1 MKSIF
6 KMTLRTVGT
15 FKGRFIALCL
25 IVALSAGFFAGLKL
39 TTSSLRNTGN
49 IYMDEHNMYDYR
61 LYSTLGFAKKDVE
74 VLEALDVV
82 EYAEGGYTSDVL
94 IDFEGNNMAIKFIS
108 IPQSIN
114 TVSLDFGTLPTGP
127 DQVLADAERFG
138 EDDVG
143 KKIVISTLDNNGE
156 KSLKNTEYTI
166 VGIIHSPLYIGI
178 DRGTTTIGSGAL
190 NSFLYCSA
198 DNFKLEA
205 FTEINVTLTQKKQVY
220 TDEYNALI
228 DQHKAEIRATL
239 DTLAAN
245 RYNELFA
252 LLSVQIPN
260 LTEDFAA
267 KLGLEAPKTYL
278 LTINENPGY
287 GHFENDSAIV
297 GEVASV
303 MPIFFIMIAVLV
315 CVTTMT
321 RMVDE
326 ERNQLGILKAL
337 GFSNGKIASKYLL
350 YAGSATL
357 IGWVIGFFLCSWGV
371 PAIFWLAYNALYNFA
386 PLTYYFSPSMMLI
399 TLSASLV
406 CILGSTYISVRR
418 ELISS
423 PASLIRP
430 KATKGGKRI
439 LLERLP
445 FWKKLP
451 FLQKIIFRNMFRYK
465 QRLIMMLVGIGCC
478 CGLLLTAFGVRNSMI
493 DIANWQYDNV
503 QRYKIEV
510 TFDSEEKIDSGLST
524 IENIEYMSA
533 SKSLVDVKSD
543 KLMNSVNLIAYDS
556 WDELMDYWHFNS
568 TDGVEIG
575 KQSGNNVIINNKI
588 ADTLNLSVGDEIEI
602 VNAEMKHTTVTVG
615 AIYENFIASFVF
627 MNKSLYESSFGE
639 YEKNAAF
646 IKTDEDG
653 VKMGEQLTTLD
664 GITSISDLS
673 TTRRSANDALDC
685 LNYIIWLIVAF
696 CAALAFIVTF
706 NLTNINLAERSRE
719 IATVEVLGF
728 CPRETNSYVLR
739 ENILLSFLAS
749 ILGIPVGYMFHYV
762 VMSMVVVDNFAFKIY
777 ISPES
782 YFLAF
787 GFSILF
793 AFVVNLFMRRQI
805 TKIPMV
811 ESLKAVE

>member
-6 KMTLRTVGT
+6 KMTFRTVRT

-39 TTSSLRNTGN
+39 TTDSLRNTGN
-49 IYMDEHNMYDYR
+49 IFLSEHNMYDYR
-61 LYSTLGFAKKDVE
+61 LYSTLGFDKSDVDNFKGIE
-74 VLEALDVV
+74 GV
-82 EYAEGGYTSDVL
+82 ENVEGGYTADILV
-94 IDFEGNNMAIKFIS
+94 DFEGNNMALKMLS

-114 TVSLDFGTLPTGP
+114 TVSLDYGRLPTAP
-127 DQVLADAERFG
+127 NEVLADAERFKEG
-138 EDDVG
+138 DIG
-143 KKIVISTLDNNGE
+143 KKITLSPFDENGA
-156 KSLKNTEYTI
+156 KSLKNTEYII
-166 VGIIHSPLYIGI
+166 VGIVHSPLYLGI

-190 NSFLYCSA
+190 NSFLYCNP
-198 DNFKLEA
+198 DNFKMDA
-205 FTEINVTLTQKKQVY
+205 YTEINVTLTQKEHIY
-220 TDEYNALI
+220 TEEYKALI
-228 DQHKAEIRATL
+228 DTNKERIKATL
-239 DTLAAN
+239 DSCATH
-245 RYNELFA
+245 RYNSLFNELKSQLPF
-252 LLSVQIPN
+252 I
-260 LTEDFAA
+260 TEEMASE
-267 KLGLEAPKTYL
+267 LGLEKPQTFL
-278 LTINENPGY
+278 LTRSENAGY
-287 GHFENDSAIV
+287 VNFENDSGIV

-303 MPIFFIMIAVLV
+303 LPVFFILIAILV
-315 CVTTMT
+315 CITTMT

-357 IGWVIGFFLCSWGV
+357 LGWVVGFFLCSWGV
-371 PAIFWLAYNALYNFA
+371 PAIFWMAYNALYNFA
-386 PLTYYFSPSMMLI
+386 PLTYYFSPSMLAI
-399 TLSASLV
+399 TLSASLI

-418 ELISS
+418 ELVSS

-430 KATKGGKRI
+430 KASKGGKRI
-439 LLERLP
+439 LLEKIPL
-445 FWKKLP
+445 WKKLP

-493 DIANWQYDNV
+493 DIANLQYDDV

-510 TFDSEEKIDSGLST
+510 TFEDEEEIVKEFSAF
-524 IENIEYMSA
+524 ENISYMTT
-533 SKSLVDVKSD
+533 SKGLVDVKSD
-543 KLMNSVNLIAYDS
+543 KTMSSVNLIAFDDWNEITS
-556 WDELMDYWHFNS
+556 YWHLANEQG
-568 TDGVEIG
+568 DVLAP
-575 KQSGNNVIINNKI
+575 SGTNVIINNKI
-588 ADTLNLSVGDEIEI
+588 ADTLNLKVGDTIEI
-602 VNAEMKHTTVTVG
+602 VNADMKSTTVTVG
-615 AIYENFIASFVF
+615 AIYDNYIFSYIF
-627 MNKSLYESSFGE
+627 MDSVLFEGAFGE
-639 YEKNAAF
+639 YQKNTAF
-646 IKTDEDG
+646 IKTSEDG
-653 VKMGEQLTTLD
+653 VTMGEKLTALD
-664 GITSISDLS
+664 GITSISDLTS
-673 TTRRSANDALDC
+673 TKNSVNDALDC

-728 CPRETNSYVLR
+728 YPKETNSYVLR
-739 ENILLSFLAS
+739 ENILLSIVAS
-749 ILGIPVGYMFHYV
+749 IVGIPIGYLFHYV
-762 VMSMVVVDNFAFKIY
+762 VMSMVVVDSFAFKIY
-777 ISPES
+777 IAPES

>member
-6 KMTLRTVGT
+6 KMTLRTVRT

-39 TTSSLRNTGN
+39 TTDSLRNTGS
-49 IYMDEHNMYDYR
+49 IFLTEHNMYDYR
-61 LYSTLGFAKKDVE
+61 LYSTLGFEDEDVE
-74 VLEALDVV
+74 AFEKLDGV
-82 EYAEGGYTSDVL
+82 ESAEGCYTADVL
-94 IDFEGNNMAIKFIS
+94 IDFEGNNMALKFIS
-108 IPQSIN
+108 ISQSTN
-114 TVSLDFGTLPTGP
+114 TVSLDYGRLPTEP
-127 DQVLADAERFG
+127 NEVLADAERFG
-138 EDDVG
+138 ENDIG
-143 KKIVISTLDNNGE
+143 KKITLSTLDKNGE

-166 VGIIHSPLYIGI
+166 VGIVHSPLYIGI

-190 NSFLYCSA
+190 NSFLYCNPDS
-198 DNFKLEA
+198 FKTEA
-205 FTEINVTLTQKKQVY
+205 YTEINVTLSQKEQAY
-220 TDEYNALI
+220 TDEYNSLI
-228 DQHKAEIRATL
+228 DTHKADIRATL
-239 DTLAAN
+239 DTVAKA
-245 RYNELFA
+245 RYDKLYSA
-252 LLSVQIPN
+252 LSTQIPN

-267 KLGLEAPKTYL
+267 MLGLEKPKTYL
-278 LTINENPGY
+278 LTRNENPSY
-287 GHFENDSAIV
+287 VHFENDSAIV
-297 GEVASV
+297 GEIASV
-303 MPIFFIMIAVLV
+303 MPIFFILIAVLV

-337 GFSNGKIASKYLL
+337 GFSNSKIAAKYLL

-357 IGWVIGFFLCSWGV
+357 IGWFIGFFLCSWGV
-371 PAIFWLAYNALYNFA
+371 PAIFWMAYNALYNFA

-430 KATKGGKRI
+430 KASKGGKRI

-465 QRLIMMLVGIGCC
+465 QRLVMMLVGIGCC

-510 TFDSEEKIDSGLST
+510 TFDSEEKIGSGLST
-524 IENIEYMSA
+524 IEKIEYMSA

-543 KLMNSVNLIAYDS
+543 KLMNSVNLIAFDN
-556 WDELMDYWHFNS
+556 WEELTEYWHFTS
-568 TDGVEIG
+568 MDGVDIG

-588 ADTLNLSVGDEIEI
+588 ADSLNLSVGDEIEI
-602 VNAEMKHTTVTVG
+602 VNAEMKHATVTVG

-627 MNKSLYESSFGE
+627 MDKALYESSFGE
-639 YEKNAAF
+639 YQKNAAF

-653 VKMGEQLTTLD
+653 GAMGEKLTALE
-664 GITSISDLS
+664 GITSISNLS
-673 TTRRSANDALDC
+673 STRSSANDALDC

-728 CPRETNSYVLR
+728 YPRETNSYVLR
-739 ENILLSFLAS
+739 ENILLSFIAS
-749 ILGIPVGYMFHYV
+749 ILGIPIGYLFHYV
-762 VMSMVVVDNFAFKIY
+762 VMTMVVVDNFAFKIY
-777 ISPES
+777 IAPES
-782 YFLAF
+782 YFIAF

-793 AFVVNLFMRRQI
+793 AFLVNLFMRRQI